1 LKQYLKEI
9 NRLDLHPRTGKVL
22 QYVGLVIEASGPD
35 VHIGDICQV
44 FPSNQSAPIYSEVVG
59 FRDGRVLL
67 MPFGKVKGVSLGS
80 EVVATGH
87 SASINVSMNM
97 LGRVIDAFG
106 RPLDGKGPIDEE
118 QRYPL
123 YLESHNP
130 MSRQRIDEMIQT
142 QVKVIDLFT
151 PIGKGQRLGIF
162 AGSGV
167 GKSSLLGMFAK
178 NIETGVNVIAL
189 IGERGRE
196 VKDFVEDVLGE
207 SGMKN
212 SVVIVATADQ
222 PALVRTHAVY
232 AALAISEYFCDM
244 GKDVLLTLDSITRFA
259 MAQREIGLA
268 VGEPP
273 TTRGYTPSVFS
284 SLSPIVERAGNF
296 EGKGSISALYT
307 VLVEGDDLNDPV
319 SDYMRGILDGHI
331 VLSRHL
337 SNKGVYP
344 SVDILKSKS
353 RLFNQLTDKSRQ
365 DVILKALKLLSD
377 YEQAKD
383 MIEIGAYEN
392 GSNTSV
398 DQAIKFMPQ
407 LLDLIQQTIQ
417 DSHSSE
423 QAFKQ
428 LAKIIGDIN
437 GRN

>member
-1 LKQYLKEI
+1 MKQYLQGI
-9 NRLDLHPRTGKVL
+9 NRLDLYPRTGKVL

-44 FPSNQSAPIYSEVVG
+44 FPNNERVPIYSEVVG

-67 MPFGKVKGVSLGS
+67 MPFGRMKGVSLGS

-87 SASINVSMNM
+87 SASVGVSQSM
-97 LGRVIDAFG
+97 LGRVVDAFG
-106 RPLDGKGPIDEE
+106 RPLDGKEAIEE
-118 QRYPL
+118 EERYSL
-123 YLESHNP
+123 YHESHNP
-130 MSRQRIDEMIQT
+130 MSRQKIDKVINTM
-142 QVKVIDLFT
+142 VKVIDLFT

-167 GKSSLLGMFAK
+167 GKSSLLGMLSK
-178 NIETGVNVIAL
+178 NIDCEVNVIAL

-196 VKDFVEDVLGE
+196 VKDFVEDVLGVE
-207 SGMKN
+207 GMKK

-222 PALVRTHAVY
+222 PALVRTHAVFS
-232 AALAISEYFCDM
+232 ALAIAEYFCEL

-273 TTRGYTPSVFS
+273 TSRGYTPSVFS

-296 EGKGSISALYT
+296 EGKGSISALFT

-331 VLSRHL
+331 VLSREL

-344 SVDILKSKS
+344 SVDILNSKS
-353 RLFNQLTDKSRQ
+353 RLFDHLVDTKKKKT
-365 DVILKALKLLSD
+365 IHEALKILSD
-377 YEQAKD
+377 YQQSKD
-383 MIEIGAYEN
+383 MIEIGAYEK
-392 GSNTSV
+392 GTSIQI
-398 DQAIKFMPQ
+398 DRAIKFVPLLTELLQQSIGEGQ
-407 LLDLIQQTIQ
+407 LF
-417 DSHSSE
+417 SE
-423 QAFKQ
+423 TYAS
-428 LAKIIGDIN
+428 LVSLLGESN
-437 GRN
+437 G